1 MSDIDGTNL
10 REPSHTG
17 PQWTGS
23 AQARMSWTLTHESGP
38 EILKLWDVSWMNP
51 TLSHK
56 LVIRDTNYQI
66 NQDSVES
73 DSFFIRLIER
83 KQFWED
89 SSSSVTT
96 AFDDSAFPDSQILFR
111 AFFCC
116 DLSFNVF
123 RSFHAALWVWPSPLA
138 LRTLLRV
145 AVDRSARADFPN
157 VIVLIRYDSLSL
169 VRSYTIYNTKSNWL
183 QSPALILATWFPS
196 LF

>member
-1 MSDIDGTNL
+1 MQKSFTSICRLKQEKIVPLQLSDIHGTNL

-17 PQWTGS
+17 PRWTGS

-38 EILKLWDVSWMNP
+38 EILKLWDVRWMNP

-111 AFFCC
+111 AFFFCVIWVLKFSEVSKRARC
-116 DLSFNVF
+116 SVGVTVAARSPNTASCRGGSVCSCRLSKCY
-123 RSFHAALWVWPSPLA
+123 RP
-138 LRTLLRV
+138 
-145 AVDRSARADFPN
+145 D
-157 VIVLIRYDSLSL
+157 
-169 VRSYTIYNTKSNWL
+169 
-183 QSPALILATWFPS
+183 
-196 LF
+196 

>member
-1 MSDIDGTNL
+1 MQKSFASCICRLKQEKIVPLQLSDIDGTNL

-17 PQWTGS
+17 PRWTGS
-23 AQARMSWTLTHESGP
+23 AQARMSWTLTHESRDP

-83 KQFWED
+83 KQFLED

-111 AFFCC
+111 AFFFC
-116 DLSFNVF
+116 VI
-123 RSFHAALWVWPSPLA
+123 WVLK
-138 LRTLLRV
+138 
-145 AVDRSARADFPN
+145 F
-157 VIVLIRYDSLSL
+157 
-169 VRSYTIYNTKSNWL
+169 
-183 QSPALILATWFPS
+183 
-196 LF
+196 

>member
-1 MSDIDGTNL
+1 
-10 REPSHTG
+10 
-17 PQWTGS
+17 
-23 AQARMSWTLTHESGP
+23 
-38 EILKLWDVSWMNP
+38 MNP

-83 KQFWED
+83 KQFLED

-96 AFDDSAFPDSQILFR
+96 AFDDSAFPDCQILFR
-111 AFFCC
+111 AFFFCC

-123 RSFHAALWVWPSPLA
+123 RSFQTCSCSVGVTVAARSP
-138 LRTLLRV
+138 TLLRA
-145 AVDRSARADFPN
+145 AVERSARADFPN

>member
-1 MSDIDGTNL
+1 MQKSFASCICRLKQEKIVPLQLSDIDGTNL

-17 PQWTGS
+17 PRWTGS
-23 AQARMSWTLTHESGP
+23 AQARMSWTLTHESRDP

-83 KQFWED
+83 KQFLED

-96 AFDDSAFPDSQILFR
+96 AFDDSAFPDCQILFR
-111 AFFCC
+111 AFFFCC

-123 RSFHAALWVWPSPLA
+123 RSFQTCSCSVGVTVAARSPNTA
-138 LRTLLRV
+138 SCRGASVCSCR
-145 AVDRSARADFPN
+145 
-157 VIVLIRYDSLSL
+157 LSKCY
-169 VRSYTIYNTKSNWL
+169 R
-183 QSPALILATWFPS
+183 PD
-196 LF
+196 

>member
-1 MSDIDGTNL
+1 MQKSFTSICRLKQEKIVPLQLSDIDGTNL

-17 PQWTGS
+17 PRWTGS
-23 AQARMSWTLTHESGP
+23 AEARMSWTLTHESGP
-38 EILKLWDVSWMNP
+38 EILKLWDVRWMNP

-89 SSSSVTT
+89 SSSSVAT

-111 AFFCC
+111 AFFFCVIWVLKFSEVSKRARC
-116 DLSFNVF
+116 SVGVTVAARSPNTASCRGASVCSCRLSKCY
-123 RSFHAALWVWPSPLA
+123 RP
-138 LRTLLRV
+138 
-145 AVDRSARADFPN
+145 D
-157 VIVLIRYDSLSL
+157 
-169 VRSYTIYNTKSNWL
+169 
-183 QSPALILATWFPS
+183 
-196 LF
+196 